1 MKRAIL
7 MSRVSSDEQAKGYS
21 LDVQINSL
29 QNYCE
34 RNKVVIV
41 STFKEDH
48 SAKSF
53 ERPAFKQFLSNLKK
67 TKGQVDLLL
76 FTTWDRFSRNTAE
89 AYGMINQLKK
99 LGVTAQATEQP
110 IDLSIPENKA
120 MLAFYLALPEI
131 ENDRRSIKILGGIRG
146 ARKAGR
152 FTSHAPIGYKNGRDD
167 FNKPLIVPSEKA
179 TLISSAFIKLASG
192 IAMVD
197 VRIELKEK
205 GLDVSKS
212 QFSLMFRNP
221 LYKGYLR
228 VPAGE
233 NEPEYL
239 TKGVHQAIVSEQIF
253 DNVQDILESN
263 NKKRRHPRIQ
273 TLKPELPLRGNLLC
287 SKCGSKLTGSGSRS
301 RTKVV
306 HYYYHCNHCHEE
318 RYRASAI
325 NDTIQDILEDFKI
338 SKEARAMYKQ
348 VMSEVLGSTDIEIE
362 NKKRKLKD
370 FIKQQE
376 ERLVNLE
383 ELLLDNK
390 MPYHE
395 YSTLKSK
402 TDAMKLKHQL
412 ELNNLLEHNLA
423 FEKKMEKALND
434 FRDVATVY
442 KIKALGDKA
451 NLISSIFPE
460 KLSFDGNQCRT
471 TRINEVLRLALAID
485 KGFRKNKTGQLSN
498 KLVLSRV
505 VEDIGFE
512 PTTSCMPC
520 KRSSQ
525 MS

>member
-34 RNKVVIV
+34 RNKVVVV

-53 ERPAFKQFLSNLKK
+53 ERPAFKLFLSNLKK

-89 AYGMINQLKK
+89 AYSMINQLKK

-131 ENDRRSIKILGGIRG
+131 ENDRRSIKILGGVRG

-152 FTSHAPIGYKNGRDD
+152 FTSHAPIGYKNSRDE
-167 FNKPLIVPSEKA
+167 FNKPMIVPSEKA
-179 TLISSAFIKLASG
+179 ELITSAFTKVASG
-192 IAMVD
+192 SAMVD
-197 VRIELKEK
+197 VRMELKSK
-205 GLDVSKS
+205 GLNVSKS
-212 QFSLMFRNP
+212 QFSLIFRNP
-221 LYKGYLR
+221 LYKGVLR

-239 TKGVHQAIVSEQIF
+239 TKGVHQAIVNDETF
-253 DNVQDILESN
+253 DKVQDILDSN
-263 NKKRRHPRIQ
+263 NKKRRHPRVQ
-273 TLKPELPLRGNLLC
+273 NLKPELPLRGNLLC

-301 RTKVV
+301 RTQVV
-306 HYYYHCNHCHEE
+306 HYYYHCNHCHNE

-325 NDTIQDILEDFKI
+325 NDTIHQILQDFKI
-338 SKEARAMYKQ
+338 SKDARDLYRQ

-362 NKKRKLKD
+362 NKKRKLREQ
-370 FIKQQE
+370 IKQQE
-376 ERLVNLE
+376 ERLINLE

-402 TDAMKLKHQL
+402 TDTLKLKCQL
-412 ELNNLLEHNLA
+412 ELNNLLEHNLV
-423 FEKKMEKALND
+423 FEKKMERALNA
-434 FRDVATVY
+434 FKDVATLY
-442 KIKALGDKA
+442 QMKALGDKA

-471 TRINEVLRLALAID
+471 TRINEVLRLALNID
-485 KGFRKNKTGQLSN
+485 KGLRKNKTGQLSK

-505 VEDIGFE
+505 VELQGVE
-512 PTTSCMPC
+512 PWSGDGTVTLSSC
-520 KRSSQ
+520 
-525 MS
+525 

>member
-34 RNKVVIV
+34 RNNVLVI

-53 ERPAFKQFLSNLKK
+53 ERPAFKHFLSNLKK
-67 TKGQVDLLL
+67 TKDQVDLLL

-89 AYGMINQLKK
+89 AYAMINQLKK

-152 FTSHAPIGYKNGRDD
+152 FTSHAPIGYKNGRDEL
-167 FNKPLIVPSEKA
+167 NKPLIVPSDKA
-179 TLISSAFIKLASG
+179 QLISSAFIKVASG
-192 IAMVD
+192 TALVD
-197 VRIELKEK
+197 VRMELKEK
-205 GLDVSKS
+205 GLYVSKS
-212 QFSLMFRNP
+212 QFSLLFRNP
-221 LYKGYLR
+221 LYKGVLR

-239 TKGVHQAIVSEQIF
+239 TKGVHQALVSEEIF
-253 DNVQDILESN
+253 DKVQDILDSN
-263 NKKRRHPRIQ
+263 NKKRCHPRVQ
-273 TLKPELPLRGNLLC
+273 NLKPDLPLRGNLLC

-301 RTKVV
+301 RNKVV
-306 HYYYHCNHCHEE
+306 HYYYHCNHCHNE
-318 RYRASAI
+318 RYKASVV
-325 NDTIQDILEDFKI
+325 NDTIHEILEDFKL
-338 SKEARAMYKQ
+338 SNEAKNMYKH
-348 VMSEVLGSTDIEIE
+348 VMSEVLGSTNIEIE
-362 NKKRKLKD
+362 TKKRKLREQ
-370 FIKQQE
+370 IKQQE

-390 MPYHE
+390 MPYYE

-402 TDAMKLKHQL
+402 TDTMKVKCQL

-423 FEKKMEKALND
+423 FEKKMERALND
-434 FRDVATVY
+434 FRDVATLY
-442 KIKALGDKA
+442 QIRLLGDKA
-451 NLISSIFPE
+451 SLIGSIFPE
-460 KLSFDGNQCRT
+460 KLSFDGKQCRT
-471 TRINEVLRLALAID
+471 TRINEVLRLALSID
-485 KGFRKNKTGQLSN
+485 KGFGKNKTGQLSK

-505 VEDIGFE
+505 VELQGVE
-512 PTTSCMPC
+512 PWSGDGTVTLSSC
-520 KRSSQ
+520 
-525 MS
+525 